1 MVSPN
6 APEHVFTVT
15 CRICGEAFTKTVAVP
30 PDKAR
35 AERSAFV
42 HEVAT
47 EHQHDA
53 ADLFIV
59 SMRQT

>member
-1 MVSPN
+1 MVSSTP
-6 APEHVFTVT
+6 PEHVFTVT
-15 CRICGEAFTKTVAVP
+15 CRICGEAFTKTVSVP

-35 AERSAFV
+35 AERASFLR
-42 HEVAT
+42 EVAT